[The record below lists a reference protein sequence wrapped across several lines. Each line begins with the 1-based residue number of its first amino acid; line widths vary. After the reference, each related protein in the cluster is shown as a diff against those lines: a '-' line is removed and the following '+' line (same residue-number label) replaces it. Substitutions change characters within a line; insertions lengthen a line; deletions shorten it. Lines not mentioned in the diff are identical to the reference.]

1 MSSTLNFLD
10 DSEIAHVGTARTEKE
25 QNTILFKDLNGIIR
39 SYKAGKK
46 VWSKEMYNL
55 ALKDKK
61 RCIELIGPEIN

>member
-25 QNTILFKDLNGIIR
+25 QNTILFKDLNGTIR

-46 VWSKEMYNL
+46 YGQ
-55 ALKDKK
+55 KK
-61 RCIELIGPEIN
+61 CIIWL